1 MRKAFY
7 AAKGRYRSFSDDSQ
21 IEFLGNKLLNR
32 VEHMKTLQAR
42 NLPKSAQAGFT
53 IIELIVV
60 ILLLGILTATALPR
74 FLDVTDEAHAAV
86 VSAVQGGLVTG
97 GALFRAQFVA
107 NGEDTTT
114 GISDFAG
121 NFPNSNGYPLGTTDN
136 TLDTNQDCADI
147 YIGLLQEGR
156 PGVIASTQAAGSDWV
171 AGDFAAS
178 GGADFYA
185 KLVASRTCEY
195 AYIGQYATT
204 SDVPVTNLLPALEF
218 DLTSG
223 AVIVATVD

>member
-1 MRKAFY
+1 
-7 AAKGRYRSFSDDSQ
+7 
-21 IEFLGNKLLNR
+21 
-32 VEHMKTLQAR
+32 MKTLQVR
-42 NLPKSAQAGFT
+42 NMPKSGQAGFT

-86 VSAVQGGLVTG
+86 VDAVRGGLNTG
-97 GALFRAQFVA
+97 AALFRAQFVA

-114 GISDFAG
+114 GIAEFAG
-121 NFPNSNGYPLGTTDN
+121 NFPNSAGYPLGTTDN
-136 TLDTNQDCADI
+136 TLDTHQDCVDI
-147 YIGLLQEGR
+147 YTGLLQEGR
-156 PGVIASTQAAGSDWV
+156 PDVIASTQGTLADWTAA
-171 AGDFAAS
+171 DFSAP

-204 SDVPVTNLLPALEF
+204 SDVPTTNLLPALEF
-218 DLTSG
+218 NLTTG